1 MSAYSR
7 EILQATRLLCGS
19 RGAMQLL
26 QLHRKLLQRCDITE
40 EEFIHIMEGCS
51 RFLLVRGPAG
61 DAGRRPEDCTVV
73 AQTSLR
79 LCRSYGR
86 EEPCG
91 GEGVCEQLHL
101 CRFFVYGTCRFGKG
115 RKPCKFSHD
124 VQSDH
129 NYHLLRD
136 CTLQEL
142 REDELFL
149 LLLQNDPALLP
160 EVCLHYNKGSGP
172 HGCCTFMNTCT
183 KVHLCQHFVQGD
195 CLFGLKC
202 KRQHAIDD
210 HGRHLLEERGLSG
223 EIIQDLPFIYRNI
236 HHLAAAAATA
246 ATATLPSE
254 NRVPVPQTDET
265 DICLHFIRNSCRFHN
280 ECRRVHFHLPYKWE
294 VLDGNTW
301 TDLQHME
308 DIERDFCD
316 PSKTQ
321 SSGDRPVDF
330 LTMTHQS
337 RRVRRLSTV
346 SSVTKPPHYML
357 TTGWLWYYKGD
368 QGTWVEY
375 GEPDDKNRTTSV
387 TSRTLEEVYLSAR
400 TPEVKVVKGQREYVI
415 SFKDMY
421 QRNLKHN
428 TKRKVRRRPRFVS
441 VAEVKKQAQ

>member
-1 MSAYSR
+1 MSAYWR
-7 EILQATRLLCGS
+7 EILQATSVLCSG

-26 QLHRKLLQRCDITE
+26 QLYRKLLQRCDITE
-40 EEFIHIMEGCS
+40 EEFRHIMEGCS

-61 DAGRRPEDCTVV
+61 DDGRRLEDCMVV

-91 GEGVCEQLHL
+91 GDGVCEQLHL
-101 CRFFVYGTCRFGKG
+101 CKFFIYGTCRFGKG

-124 VQSDH
+124 VRSDH
-129 NYHLLRD
+129 NYRLLRD
-136 CTLQEL
+136 CTLHEL
-142 REDELFL
+142 REDDLFL

-172 HGCCTFMNTCT
+172 QGCCTFQNACT
-183 KVHLCQHFVQGD
+183 KVHLCQHFIQGD
-195 CLFGLKC
+195 CMFGPKC
-202 KRQHAIDD
+202 KRQHAIDE
-210 HGRHLLEERGLSG
+210 HSRRLLEERGLSG
-223 EIIQDLPFIYRNI
+223 DIIHDLPSIYRNI
-236 HHLAAAAATA
+236 HHLTTAAATA
-246 ATATLPSE
+246 SPSE
-254 NRVPVPQTDET
+254 NVPDAQTDNI
-265 DICLHFIRNSCRFHN
+265 DHICLHFIRNSCKFHN
-280 ECRRVHFHLPYKWE
+280 ECRRVHFYLPYKWE

-301 TDLQHME
+301 TDLQYME
-308 DIERDFCD
+308 DIERDFCN

-321 SSGDRPVDF
+321 SSGDWPVDF
-330 LTMTHQS
+330 LTMTHKS
-337 RRVRRLSTV
+337 RCVRRLSTV

-357 TTGWLWYYKGD
+357 TTVWLWYYKGD

-387 TSRTLEEVYLSAR
+387 TSRTLEEAYLSAR
-400 TPEVKVVKGQREYVI
+400 TPEVNVVKGQREYVI

-441 VAEVKKQAQ
+441 VAEVKKQVAQ